1 MKKRYTVL
9 TYIINAYEEVH
20 EIDVCD
26 PEAEYILVTDDK
38 ELHSNT
44 WRVVYDA
51 DLEGLSVFDKCYAI
65 RFNCFKYVTTDIC
78 VRLDGSIR
86 VMAPLSPLIDI
97 FEQGG
102 YDVGLMPHPLRCNF
116 KEEYDVWVKQR
127 GYPRKQARYC
137 IDTLR
142 DLGYDFSYK
151 GMFQGCMSIQR
162 RGSLTDSIDSQTLAL
177 MKQLG
182 KAGQIERLDQI
193 PLSFIVNTRFSH
205 LRVLPIS
212 ERILMSYALQW
223 YAHNSDQPCFNVLPD
238 ADRAWMFNREV
249 TCASLPTLPEYMVR
263 RERFLQDLVM
273 DEKQQIIRLQRR
285 RDSHLRSI
293 RLLVVLSSILVLVSL
308 ILSMALLA

>member
-9 TYIINAYEEVH
+9 TYIINAYEGVH
-20 EIDVCD
+20 EIDECD

-44 WRVVYDA
+44 WRVIYDA

-65 RFNCFKYVTTDIC
+65 RFNCFKYATTDIC

-86 VMAPLSPLIDI
+86 VMASLKPLIDI

-102 YDVGLMPHPLRCNF
+102 YDAGLMPHPLRYNF
-116 KEEYDVWVKQR
+116 KEEYDVWVKHR
-127 GYPRKQARYC
+127 GYPRKQAQHC
-137 IDTLR
+137 IEALKN
-142 DLGYDFSYK
+142 LGYEFEYK

-162 RGSLTDSIDSQTLAL
+162 RGELTDNIDRQTLSL

-182 KAGQIERLDQI
+182 KEGVIERLDQI
-193 PLSFIVNTRFSH
+193 PLSFIVNTQFTH
-205 LRVLPIS
+205 LRVMPIS

-223 YAHNSDQPCFNVLPD
+223 YEHNSNRPNFNVLPTPN
-238 ADRAWMFNREV
+238 RAWMFNQEV
-249 TCASLPTLPEYMVR
+249 ECINLPTLPEH
-263 RERFLQDLVM
+263 REKRESFLLDLVM
-273 DEKQQIIRLQRR
+273 DEKQRINHLMHR

-293 RLLVVLSSILVLVSL
+293 RLMVWVMLILLVVLIFL
-308 ILSMALLA
+308 IFLHF